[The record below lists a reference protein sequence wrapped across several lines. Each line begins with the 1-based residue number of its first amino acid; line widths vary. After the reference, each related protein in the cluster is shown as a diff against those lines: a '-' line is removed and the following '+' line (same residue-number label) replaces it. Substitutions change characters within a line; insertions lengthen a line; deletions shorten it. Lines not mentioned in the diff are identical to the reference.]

1 MKLNIPYGD
10 GEITLR
16 IPDENILHVVQDAAG
31 GSRRDEKDIILD
43 ALSHPINSPGLAEL
57 ARGKK
62 SAVLLVSDY
71 TRPCPSYK
79 FLPYLIDSLEEAG
92 VNDLK
97 VIFGL
102 GIHRKHT
109 DAEKRK
115 LVGDEVCRRV
125 SRIID
130 LDDQRCRLIGTTTAG
145 TPVEVF
151 EEALSA
157 ELLIATGNLEYHY
170 FAGYSGGAKAVLPGI
185 CSRRSLQANHRMMLD
200 DRAVAGNFK
209 DNPVRMDIEEAGAMA
224 KIDFLFNVITDDDKR
239 IVTAFSGRNNDAFL
253 HGFGVYDRIHKREI
267 DRKVDMVI
275 TSPGGHPKD
284 VNLYQAQKALDN
296 VKNIV
301 KEGGEII
308 LVASCPEKCGEK
320 TFEDWMVDA
329 RDYQKLYARIREN
342 FIVGGH
348 KAVAISKM
356 LTKVRISLYSSF
368 NPRETEGL
376 GFIKIHDLQ
385 QYLDQKIAS
394 DNDAKIVA
402 VLNGRL
408 VQFKGETR

>member
-1 MKLNIPYGD
+1 MKLDIPYGD
-10 GEITLR
+10 GEVTLR
-16 IPDENILHVVQDAAG
+16 IPDKNLLHVIEDSGV
-31 GSRRDEKDIILD
+31 GSSRDEKDIILD
-43 ALSHPINSPGLAEL
+43 ALSHPIHSPGLAEL
-57 ARGKK
+57 AQGKK

-79 FLPYLIDSLEEAG
+79 FLPYLVDSLEEG
-92 VNDLK
+92 GIVDLK

-109 DAEKRK
+109 EEEKRR
-115 LVGDEVCRRV
+115 LVGDDVCRRV
-125 SRIID
+125 RRLVD
-130 LDDQRCRLIGTTTAG
+130 LDDQKCRLIGTTTAG

-151 EEALSA
+151 EEALNA
-157 ELLIATGNLEYHY
+157 DLLIATGNLEYHY
-170 FAGYSGGAKAVLPGI
+170 FAGYSGGAKAVLPGV
-185 CSRRSLQANHRMMLD
+185 CSRRSIQANHRMMLD
-200 DRAVAGNFK
+200 DRAVAGRYE

-224 KIDFLFNVITDDDKR
+224 HIAFVFDVITDDDKR
-239 IVTAFSGRNNDAFL
+239 IVAAFSGRTRDAFE
-253 HGFGVYDRIHKREI
+253 HGVDVYERIHKKEI
-267 DRKVDMVI
+267 AEKADIVV

-296 VKNIV
+296 VKSIV
-301 KEGGEII
+301 KEGGEVI

-329 RDYQKLYARIREN
+329 RDYPKLYARIREN
-342 FIVGGH
+342 FILGGH

-356 LTKVRISLYSSF
+356 LTKVRVSLYSSF
-368 NPRETEGL
+368 APRETESL

-385 QYLDQKIAS
+385 RYLDEKIAA
-394 DNDAKIVA
+394 DGDAKIVA

-408 VQFKGETR
+408 VQFKP